1 MKNQLDEEEKA
12 LLASIEKGEWE
23 ELPDIEQARLDYQKI
38 AKETFNKK
46 RKINLRLTERDAEL
60 AQIRA
65 LQEGMPYQTLLSSVI
80 HKYLTGQLVDRGRQ
94 SDR

>member
-1 MKNQLDEEEKA
+1 MKDRLDPEEKA
-12 LLASIEKGEWE
+12 LLESIENGEWE
-23 ELPDIEQARLDYQKI
+23 TLPDVEQARLDYQKI

-65 LQEGMPYQTLLSSVI
+65 LQEGIPYQTLLSSVI
-80 HKYLTGQLVDRGRQ
+80 HKYLTGRLVDR
-94 SDR
+94 DRL

>member
-1 MKNQLDEEEKA
+1 MNNQLDEEEKA